1 MDALFRGFGVFGR
14 PRIGLIFTSQFGPWP
29 GELKA
34 TVRAPCP
41 PHLGWKRHF
50 HFHMDAKSIVS
61 QEAKRDGGPHKLSW
75 KGCPL
80 GPETTLEYRVNIRGT
95 SLRRS
100 WSTRWQG
107 GCATADSISE
117 RIRRGGRY
125 LGSYGT
131 HPGATPTSQIG
142 ETTLLDES
150 RFPTAAGSGLF
161 TLSGRSRETR
171 RQLLPSPARS
181 RPQAPLLIRMP
192 I

>member
-1 MDALFRGFGVFGR
+1 MDALFRGVGVFGR
-14 PRIGLIFTSQFGPWP
+14 PRIGLIFTSQFGPWRTKSHSARA
-29 GELKA
+29 LSA
-34 TVRAPCP
+34 TSGMEKTFSF
-41 PHLGWKRHF
+41 PHGCQEYRVAGSETGWW
-50 HFHMDAKSIVS
+50 SS
-61 QEAKRDGGPHKLSW
+61 QAQLERLSARTRDDVGIH
-75 KGCPL
+75 
-80 GPETTLEYRVNIRGT
+80 RVNIRGT

-131 HPGATPTSQIG
+131 HPGATPTSQMG
-142 ETTLLDES
+142 RQPCLMKVAC
-150 RFPTAAGSGLF
+150 PTAAGSGLF